1 MDVPN
6 SPKSQ
11 SRPRPKQTAS
21 AASGSLH
28 LSALPRFHPAAYST
42 SSSKSASPANGSSVN
57 SPVGA
62 GAYGGP
68 LSPKSAFRF
77 FEPAQRQQLSYYQQH
92 LLQAS
97 LGGATTPNTSGK
109 KPESPK
115 LQPSAGSPGPV
126 TPLELED
133 EVEGYFSA
141 GRKSPLNVDALIREE
156 KKRLADY
163 SPRKTS

>member
-1 MDVPN
+1 MDNPN
-6 SPKSQ
+6 SPKSK
-11 SRPRPKQTAS
+11 SRPRPNQTAS
-21 AASGSLH
+21 AASSSLH
-28 LSALPRFHPAAYST
+28 LSSLPRFHPAAYSA
-42 SSSKSASPANGSSVN
+42 SSSKTNTPATGSNATSPHVT
-57 SPVGA
+57 

-68 LSPKSAFRF
+68 LSPKNAARF
-77 FEPAQRQQLSYYQQH
+77 LDSTQRQHLSYYQQH

-97 LGGATTPNTSGK
+97 LGATNSTTSGQ
-109 KPESPK
+109 KPQSPK

-133 EVEGYFSA
+133 EMGGYFNA

-156 KKRLADY
+156 KKRLGEI